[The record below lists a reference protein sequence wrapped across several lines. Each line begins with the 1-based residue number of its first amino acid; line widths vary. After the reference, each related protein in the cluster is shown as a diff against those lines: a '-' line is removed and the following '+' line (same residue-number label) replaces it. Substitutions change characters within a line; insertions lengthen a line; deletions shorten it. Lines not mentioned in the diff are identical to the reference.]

1 MSGKGSKP
9 RPYSPAKHDE
19 GYERIYGRIRGGVI
33 DHGKIDEGVFV
44 EDIWK
49 GDKPHNDYT
58 FEGERIRGIMPYSIG
73 AYKVSFDDQP
83 WIIMDKWKICQV
95 Y

>member
-9 RPYSPAKHDE
+9 RPYRPAMHDE
-19 GYERIYGRIRGGVI
+19 GYDKI
-33 DHGKIDEGVFV
+33 DWGKIDEGIFV

-58 FEGERIRGIMPYSIG
+58 FEGERIRVIMPYSIG
-73 AYKVSFDDQP
+73 AYKVSFDEQP
-83 WIIMDKWKICQV
+83 WIIMDKWKICQEV
-95 Y
+95 KG

>member
-1 MSGKGSKP
+1 MNGKNSKP

-19 GYERIYGRIRGGVI
+19 GYDKI
-33 DHGKIDEGVFV
+33 DWGKIDEGIFV

-49 GDKPHNDYT
+49 GDRSHNDYT
-58 FEGERIRGIMPYSIG
+58 FEGERIRGIMPYSVG

-83 WIIMDKWKICQV
+83 WIIMDKWKICQEV
-95 Y
+95 NKYA

>member
-1 MSGKGSKP
+1 MYSGK
-9 RPYSPAKHDE
+9 D
-19 GYERIYGRIRGGVI
+19 YGRAQEESQRQQEISRAY
-33 DHGKIDEGVFV
+33 DHGKITEGIFV

-73 AYKVSFDDQP
+73 AYKVRFDDQP
-83 WIIMDKWKICQV
+83 WIIMDKWRIWQAVK
-95 Y
+95 